1 MSYECNHKHRLRS
14 TAKQPKKNISYARR
28 NKVWQ
33 NLQNVIDTI
42 KTGGQPYSGINL
54 IQGSTAPLNAAG
66 LLAPYMTNMMLLFCL
81 SFVDSYGV

>member
-33 NLQNVIDTI
+33 NLQCIDMVYREIITREGKNPNHLQI
-42 KTGGQPYSGINL
+42 LVAIHKRLT
-54 IQGSTAPLNAAG
+54 
-66 LLAPYMTNMMLLFCL
+66 TNQKIFT
-81 SFVDSYGV
+81 S